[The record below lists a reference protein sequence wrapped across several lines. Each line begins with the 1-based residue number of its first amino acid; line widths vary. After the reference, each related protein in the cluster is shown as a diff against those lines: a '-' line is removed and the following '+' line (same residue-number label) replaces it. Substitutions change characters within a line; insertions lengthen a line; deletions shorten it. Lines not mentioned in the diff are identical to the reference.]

1 MAQWQ
6 KVSGVPLDGPV
17 RDAIDRAALDVGNAA
32 ALARKIGVTVGLMS
46 QWRARNAARPVK
58 VIPFP
63 KWEKLYPHI
72 RYYLPADARYH
83 PGAAPAAARCQS
95 CEEGEGQYQP
105 RDTTPA
111 AAPLVFQPP
120 KRDTTTD
127 DIIAALPPEA
137 QARVAA
143 AEAAGA
149 EAARKEAAAAEAIR
163 LFLETR
169 KAAL

>member
-72 RYYLPADARYH
+72 REYLPPGDARYH

-95 CEEGEGQYQP
+95 CEEGEA
-105 RDTTPA
+105 RDTPPA
-111 AAPLVFQPP
+111 FTVVQPP
-120 KRDTTTD
+120 PSQPFAPKD
-127 DIIAALPPEA
+127 DISDIIDLIRALPPESKE
-137 QARVAA
+137 RV
-143 AEAAGA
+143 
-149 EAARKEAAAAEAIR
+149 RTSVQTEAIR